1 MKHLNI
7 RVTGKVQG
15 VFFRASARDVARS
28 LGLLGYVRNEPD
40 GSVYI
45 EAEGGETEL
54 SQFTGWCRNGPSHA
68 RVSDLQIEEGPVQN
82 LGNFDIKR

>member
-7 RVTGKVQG
+7 RVSGKVQG

-28 LGLLGYVRNEPD
+28 LGLNGFVRNEPD

-45 EAEGGETEL
+45 EAEGRDREL
-54 SQFTGWCRNGPSHA
+54 SQFEDWCKKGPPHA
-68 RVSDLQIEEGPVQN
+68 QVSGVQIEEGMVQN
-82 LGNFDIKR
+82 FQYFNINR